1 MSAKVI
7 ILFALLGT
15 ALAFKTPSEDEEN
28 RVSSDESVGG
38 CMANLNSKRM
48 LTYAKLHAEEGKSVC
63 ISYMLKRMH
72 MSDSLH
78 LNRIPFK
85 IIMHGCS

>member
-28 RVSSDESVGG
+28 SVSSDKSVGA
-38 CMANLNSKRM
+38 CMANLNCKRM
-48 LTYAKLHAEEGKSVC
+48 LTYAKLHAEECKIVHQ
-63 ISYMLKRMH
+63 LHVERMH

-85 IIMHGCS
+85 IMHGCS